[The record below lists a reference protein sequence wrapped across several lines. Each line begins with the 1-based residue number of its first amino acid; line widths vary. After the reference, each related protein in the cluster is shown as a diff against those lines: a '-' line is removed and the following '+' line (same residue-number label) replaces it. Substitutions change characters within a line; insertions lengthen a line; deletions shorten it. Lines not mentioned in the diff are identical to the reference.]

1 MTLKE
6 RRLKKGLTQA
16 ELAEQI
22 GLSVRLVQKY
32 EQNAQDLNKVYA
44 ITIYKL
50 AKALSCSYED
60 LLNIN
65 S

>member
-50 AKALSCSYED
+50 AKVLNCSYED
-60 LLNIN
+60 LLNI
-65 S
+65 

>member
-6 RRLKKGLTQA
+6 RRIKRGLTQS
-16 ELAEQI
+16 ELAQKT
-22 GLSVRLVQKY
+22 GLSIRLIQKY

-50 AKALSCSYED
+50 AKALECSYED
-60 LLNIN
+60 LLTI
-65 S
+65 

>member
-1 MTLKE
+1 MTLKD
-6 RRLKKGLTQA
+6 RRIEKGLTQA

-22 GLSVRLVQKY
+22 GLSVRLIQKY

-50 AKALSCSYED
+50 AKALDCKYED
-60 LLNIN
+60 LLTI
-65 S
+65 

>member
-6 RRLKKGLTQA
+6 RRIKRGLTQS
-16 ELAEQI
+16 ELAQKT
-22 GLSVRLVQKY
+22 GLSVRLIQKY

-50 AKALSCSYED
+50 AKALGCKYED
-60 LLNIN
+60 LLTI
-65 S
+65 

>member
-6 RRLKKGLTQA
+6 RRIKRGLTQS
-16 ELAEQI
+16 ELAQKT
-22 GLSVRLVQKY
+22 GLSIRLIQKY

-50 AKALSCSYED
+50 AKALDCAYED
-60 LLNIN
+60 LLRI
-65 S
+65 

>member
-6 RRLKKGLTQA
+6 RRIKRGLTQS
-16 ELAEQI
+16 ELAQKT
-22 GLSVRLVQKY
+22 GLSVRLIQKY

-50 AKALSCSYED
+50 AKALDCAYED
-60 LLNIN
+60 LLTI
-65 S
+65 

>member
-6 RRLKKGLTQA
+6 RRIKKGLTQS
-16 ELAEQI
+16 ELAKQT
-22 GLSVRLVQKY
+22 GLSIRLIQKY

-50 AKALSCSYED
+50 AMALDCKYED
-60 LLNIN
+60 LLTI
-65 S
+65 

>member
-6 RRLKKGLTQA
+6 LRIKKGLTQA
-16 ELAEQI
+16 ELAEQT
-22 GLSVRLVQKY
+22 GLSIRLVQKY

-50 AKALSCSYED
+50 TKALECTYED
-60 LLNIN
+60 LLTIQ

>member
-6 RRLKKGLTQA
+6 LRIQKGLTQA

-22 GLSVRLVQKY
+22 GLSVRLIQKY

-44 ITIYKL
+44 LTLYKL
-50 AKALSCSYED
+50 AKALGCSYED
-60 LLNIN
+60 LLTI
-65 S
+65 

>member
-6 RRLKKGLTQA
+6 RRIKKGLTQS

-22 GLSVRLVQKY
+22 GLSVRLIQKY
-32 EQNAQDLNKVYA
+32 EQNAQNLNQVYA

-50 AKALSCSYED
+50 AKALGCRYED
-60 LLNIN
+60 LLTI
-65 S
+65 

>member
-6 RRLKKGLTQA
+6 RRIKRGLTQS
-16 ELAEQI
+16 ELAQKT
-22 GLSVRLVQKY
+22 GLSIRLIQKY

-60 LLNIN
+60 LLNI
-65 S
+65 

>member
-6 RRLKKGLTQA
+6 RRIKRGLTQS
-16 ELAEQI
+16 ELAQKT
-22 GLSVRLVQKY
+22 GLSVRLIQKY

-50 AKALSCSYED
+50 AKALGCKCED
-60 LLNIN
+60 LLTI
-65 S
+65 